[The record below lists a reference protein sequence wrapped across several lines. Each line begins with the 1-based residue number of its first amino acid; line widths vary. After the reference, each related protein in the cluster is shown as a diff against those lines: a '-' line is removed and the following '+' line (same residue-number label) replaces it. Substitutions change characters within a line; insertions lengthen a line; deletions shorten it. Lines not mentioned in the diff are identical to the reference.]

1 MKKWMLLALSA
12 ALSVCICSCGG
23 SPATGDGQASPQLS
37 KAPFISPTPDSE
49 PDVSFSSDPE
59 QEYDEIQYR
68 GITMEVPQNWEYDLS
83 ESDNTALLMLHPNS
97 SLFAFANVMVLQAD
111 GIGIDTS
118 SQMTFIQSFMSSD
131 EFENYSSL
139 GFKKVSIPDT
149 MAIRHEYTARVSSYN
164 VQGVTYFIFFDDY
177 AVYLAYCTSSDLSES
192 SINRTISEFDH
203 IALSLDVSGVDMSK
217 GLISEN
223 QNGTQTT
230 PKPDDNSNDL
240 PPLSYTVPLGDTS
253 VLIQNHPV
261 SSGSGEHIL
270 DIGVGETTTDVM
282 ASITSDELSAFIS
295 ALDFDTY
302 EYQNIVLSF
311 EDGTGL
317 VFMKDICV
325 VTAEYGYVNID
336 PYEFEMTALLGT
348 IWNEGNG
355 WYYMTAAEMAAAD
368 FS

>member
-1 MKKWMLLALSA
+1 MKKWMVLALSA
-12 ALSVCICSCGG
+12 ALSVCICSCGS
-23 SPATGDGQASPQLS
+23 SPATSDGQASPQMS
-37 KAPFISPTPDSE
+37 KVPSVSPTSK
-49 PDVSFSSDPE
+49 SDPE
-59 QEYDEIQYR
+59 SDASFSADLEQEYTEITFQ
-68 GITMEVPQNWEYDLS
+68 GITMEVPENWEMEES
-83 ESDNTALLMLHPNS
+83 ESGSPSSFSIYPNPTLL
-97 SLFAFANVMVLQAD
+97 AYANVMLLSID
-111 GIGIDTS
+111 GSDLDVDQKMDYMKSFTS
-118 SQMTFIQSFMSSD
+118 SEEFDNYRFID
-131 EFENYSSL
+131 L
-139 GFKKVSIPDT
+139 TRVSIPGTD
-149 MAIRHEYTARVSSYN
+149 ALCQEYTAQLSFGSIR
-164 VQGVTYFIFFDDY
+164 GITYFIFFDNNILTLSY
-177 AVYLAYCTSSDLSES
+177 WVSPDLSEDF
-192 SINRTISEFDH
+192 IERTTSAFDH
-203 IALSLDVSGVDMSK
+203 MALSVDVSGLTG
-217 GLISEN
+217 GL
-223 QNGTQTT
+223 
-230 PKPDDNSNDL
+230 SNDTGSDS
-240 PPLSYTVPLGDTS
+240 PPLSYAVPLGDTS

-270 DIGVGETTTDVM
+270 NIGVGKTTTDVM

-348 IWNEGNG
+348 IWNKGDG